1 MGGWDDEMKRII
13 AAKEARRR
21 ELAALPWPEKIKIVV
36 ELQRRAAPILAARG
50 IKLRVWEI
58 EE

>member
-1 MGGWDDEMKRII
+1 MGGWDHEMKRII

-36 ELQRRAAPILAARG
+36 AMQRRAAPILAARG
-50 IKLRVWEI
+50 IKIRIWDIQE
-58 EE
+58 